1 MQDIRCVKK
10 IFVCFRKK
18 FNPFVIIAK
27 QKNLQKLVWS
37 ASATLL
43 QRVEILYEVEFL
55 IFDSVALSQYVF
67 FLNEARTLHYR
78 QGTLLMPA
86 SLRCRQPVSIPY
98 LPKAWHMKVY
108 KRNRDARKM
117 NLFYYLV
124 GALNI
129 WFTQPFC
136 EKDSFFE
143 QLFCAFGCPCIIVAL
158 YFFN

>member
-1 MQDIRCVKK
+1 MFQKEIQPICYYSKTKEFTK
-10 IFVCFRKK
+10 ISLISFRH
-18 FNPFVIIAK
+18 IAATCW
-27 QKNLQKLVWS
+27 NFVWS
-37 ASATLL
+37 RISDFWFSCT
-43 QRVEILYEVEFL
+43 
-55 IFDSVALSQYVF
+55 SQYVF